1 MSAVTDLQTAIAE
14 AAERVGPAVVGL
26 GRGWGLGSGVVI
38 AKDTV
43 LTTAHGLRSHEATV
57 LVEGERR
64 SGAVAGVDE
73 DLDLAV
79 VTVSTGA
86 VEPVRWEPD
95 AIEAVSIGT
104 PVLALAD

>member
-1 MSAVTDLQTAIAE
+1 MSAVTDLQSAIA
-14 AAERVGPAVVGL
+14 ATAERVGPAVVGL

-64 SGAVAGVDE
+64 AGTVAGVDE

-79 VTVSTGA
+79 ITVSTGE
-86 VEPVRWEPD
+86 VEPVTWDPE
-95 AIEAVSIGT
+95 AIEGVTIGT
-104 PVLALAD
+104 PV